1 MELSNSQKEVLSG
14 WVAEGLKLGEIQR
27 RLNEV
32 FGISITYMETR
43 FLLDDLNLDLLSQ
56 PKPVDSEFSQT
67 AHENLEEVGQGD
79 ERVDFAAAETGRGKV
94 RVSLHPINRPGAVA
108 GGEVTFSDGN
118 TAEWALDQIGRLVL
132 NAEKEGYQP
141 TEDDLEAFQKELSAL
156 LQNRGL

>member
-14 WVAEGLKLGEIQR
+14 WVAEGLKLSEIQR
-27 RLNEV
+27 RLNET

-43 FLLDDLNLDLLSQ
+43 FLLDDLNLDLISQ
-56 PKPVDSEFSQT
+56 PKPVDSDLSQP
-67 AHENLEEVGQGD
+67 AQGELEAVGQPD
-79 ERVDFAAAETGRGKV
+79 ERDGFIAAETGRGKV

-108 GGEVTFSDGN
+108 GGEVTFSDGK

-132 NAEKEGYQP
+132 NAEEEGYQP
-141 TEDDLEAFQKELSAL
+141 TEEDLEAFQKELSAL